1 MSYLLERVAYLKGL
15 ADGFELNEDSKETKV
30 LLEMISILSDIA
42 EAVTDLDDEVGV
54 IDEYVE
60 MIDEDLDDL
69 EDFVY
74 DEDLDDVDLDEMYDF
89 EEIECPH
96 CGEIIMID
104 EELFEDGECE
114 TEFTCPNCEEVFI
127 IDNDEC
133 DEE

>member
-1 MSYLLERVAYLKGL
+1 MSYLLERVAYLRGL
-15 ADGFELNEDSKETKV
+15 ADGFELKEDSKETKL

-74 DEDLDDVDLDEMYDF
+74 DEEFNEDELFDY

-114 TEFTCPNCEEVFI
+114 VEFTCPNCEEVFI

-133 DEE
+133 EEE